1 MPKPKSTR
9 VLPPIRVRQEPP
21 TVEEAIVAAQTLTP
35 DLEQQVEI
43 AAGLMGLSAEAVRPC
58 VLKAPPLISSPSTRS
73 RRGYSGTGTGMR
85 AVGPSDRRATIAA
98 ADHCAES
105 VASDGPAVPAGLNI

>member
-43 AAGLMGLSAEAVRPC
+43 AAGLIGLSAEAVRPC
-58 VLKAPPLISSPSTRS
+58 VLKAPPLISSPSTGS

-85 AVGPSDRRATIAA
+85 AVGPVIVERRSRLPITAPR
-98 ADHCAES
+98 
-105 VASDGPAVPAGLNI
+105 ASRVMARPFQRD

>member
-21 TVEEAIVAAQTLTP
+21 TVDEAIVAAQTLTP

-43 AAGLMGLSAEAVRPC
+43 AAG
-58 VLKAPPLISSPSTRS
+58 
-73 RRGYSGTGTGMR
+73 
-85 AVGPSDRRATIAA
+85 
-98 ADHCAES
+98 
-105 VASDGPAVPAGLNI
+105 